1 MAVTV
6 ASHIIAFP
14 KAGYAESEY
23 EDAHALAT
31 DAWPVRAAVTD
42 GATESAFAGS
52 WARTLA
58 TAYVNDADAM
68 ADQEAWLSTCQSAWT
83 AGMTSADEPLPWYA
97 AAKAEEG
104 AHAAFLG
111 SSLRA
116 DGAYT
121 AHAVGDCCLLHLRD
135 GALHRAWPIDDPDA
149 FTYHPAL
156 LSSRPDV
163 AVPDVQATA
172 GQAKPGDQLWLATDA
187 VAAYLLRADRA
198 VDLARTPPEERE
210 AILRAAQADGELR
223 NDDSTLLMLSFLADA

>member
-1 MAVTV
+1 MTV

-14 KAGYAESEY
+14 KAGHAEGEY
-23 EDAHALAT
+23 EDASALAT
-31 DAWPVRAAVTD
+31 ERWPVRAAVTD

-58 TAYVNDADAM
+58 AAYVNHADAM
-68 ADQEAWLSTCQSAWT
+68 ADQEAWLGACRSEWA
-83 AGMTSADEPLPWYA
+83 ARMTQPDAPLPWYA
-97 AAKAEEG
+97 IAKAEEG

-149 FTYHPAL
+149 FTHHPAL
-156 LSSRPDV
+156 LSSRPD
-163 AVPDVQATA
+163 AAMPDVQATA

-187 VAAYLLRADRA
+187 VAAYLLGADRA
-198 VDLARTPPEERE
+198 VDLARTLPEERE

-223 NDDSTLLMLSFLADA
+223 NDDSTLLMLSFSADV